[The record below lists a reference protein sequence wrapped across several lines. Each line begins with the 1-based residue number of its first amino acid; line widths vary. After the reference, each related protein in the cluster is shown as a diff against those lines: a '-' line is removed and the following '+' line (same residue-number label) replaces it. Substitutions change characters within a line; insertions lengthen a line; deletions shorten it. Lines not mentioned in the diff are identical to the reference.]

1 LYLQKQKYSV
11 NYRNISTSCER
22 LDDDMI
28 GWSPTKMY
36 IYFVE
41 YRVFV
46 PFNKTERAKHKSTS
60 CAPYEREKRAS
71 SKIITFCPVNL
82 DKNNLRKQTSVH
94 LLWGQTTLIV
104 EGKRSTKID
113 FNKFARR
120 LLGEK
125 NKDFYNIK
133 TLNTRS
139 RENHKIFTRKII

>member
-1 LYLQKQKYSV
+1 
-11 NYRNISTSCER
+11 
-22 LDDDMI
+22 
-28 GWSPTKMY
+28 MY

-94 LLWGQTTLIV
+94 LLWGQTTVIV
-104 EGKRSTKID
+104 DEKGSTKID
-113 FNKFARR
+113 SPEDDFIFYIINPKYTWEKNFRHR
-120 LLGEK
+120 LL
-125 NKDFYNIK
+125 
-133 TLNTRS
+133 
-139 RENHKIFTRKII
+139 

>member
-1 LYLQKQKYSV
+1 
-11 NYRNISTSCER
+11 
-22 LDDDMI
+22 
-28 GWSPTKMY
+28 MY

-104 EGKRSTKID
+104 EEKRSTKID

>member
-1 LYLQKQKYSV
+1 
-11 NYRNISTSCER
+11 
-22 LDDDMI
+22 
-28 GWSPTKMY
+28 MY

-94 LLWGQTTLIV
+94 LL
-104 EGKRSTKID
+104 
-113 FNKFARR
+113 
-120 LLGEK
+120 
-125 NKDFYNIK
+125 
-133 TLNTRS
+133 
-139 RENHKIFTRKII
+139 